1 MTVFAIIFYSFV
13 SILLFYGFYL
23 MLDDDFDFHKKYYG
37 RNHCG
42 IVCWNGCGGDIHF
55 DEMTDE
61 EIYEKLKNDYFIYRE
76 FDRSCCNAEDKSDLA
91 EYRILLRGDKVK
103 TIGYITKDK
112 VVFEGKEYI
121 FDKEEKNDS

>member
-1 MTVFAIIFYSFV
+1 MTVFAIIFYTFV
-13 SILLFYGFYL
+13 SILFLYGLYL
-23 MLDDDFDFHKKYYG
+23 MLNDDFDFHKKYG

-61 EIYEKLKNDYFIYRE
+61 EIYEKLKNDYFLYRE
-76 FDRSCCNAEDKSDLA
+76 FERSCCNAEDKSHLA

-121 FDKEEKNDS
+121 FDKED

>member
-1 MTVFAIIFYSFV
+1 MTIFAIIFYSFV
-13 SILLFYGFYL
+13 SILLFCGFYL

-37 RNHCG
+37 RNHCD
-42 IVCWNGCGGDIHF
+42 IVDFHSCGGDIHF

-76 FDRSCCNAEDKSDLA
+76 FDRSCCNAEDKSHLA
-91 EYRILLRGDKVK
+91 EYRILLRGHKVK

-121 FDKEEKNDS
+121 FDKEEK